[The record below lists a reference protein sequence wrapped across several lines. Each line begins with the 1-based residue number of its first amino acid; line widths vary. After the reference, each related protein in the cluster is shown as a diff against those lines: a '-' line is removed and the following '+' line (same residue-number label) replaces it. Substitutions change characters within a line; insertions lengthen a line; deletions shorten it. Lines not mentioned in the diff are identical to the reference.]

1 MYILGISAFYHDSS
15 VCLMKDGKVLF
26 AAQEE
31 RFSRIKHDNNFPLK
45 SIEKALASEDININ
59 DIEIISYYEKP
70 FLKFERLID
79 TYKTHAPKGFL
90 SFKKAIKATLG
101 KKIWVE
107 DIIRKQTK
115 FKGEIIFCEHH
126 ESHAASAF
134 FPSPFE
140 EATILTIDGV
150 GEKTTAS
157 LAIGRNNKIE
167 ILEEQFFPHS
177 LGLFYSAMTYYCGFK
192 VNSGEYKL
200 MGLAPYGKPI
210 YTDKLK
216 QAIKINDN
224 GSVELNLTYFN
235 YEVGNRMTS
244 KKFEVLMGN
253 KKRNPESE
261 MTAFYMDVA
270 ASTQKIT
277 EEAILKM
284 VAYGVHKTGIKNVCL
299 AGGVALNCKA
309 NGELLKSN
317 FIDSLWI
324 QPAAGDSGTA
334 LGATYIAWYHYLNK
348 QRIIQEDSLAN
359 HGYLGTQYTQK
370 EVQVIL
376 DQHQL
381 IYHYLEI
388 HESLNILAK
397 ELAKGKVVGWFQGK
411 MEFGPRALCH
421 RSILANPLIKD
432 MKKHLNYAIKKR
444 EGFRPFAPVVKED
457 RSHEFFNILKPS
469 KYMLNTYTSDKKK
482 LIPSCIHEDNTARVQ
497 TVNEKENP
505 WFYQLL
511 DAFEKQSGYPVLI
524 NTSFNV
530 RGEPIVESPN
540 DALSCFFSTD
550 MDILFIEGLL
560 VLKEENKSLQLNQTT
575 YELD

>member
-15 VCLMKDGKVLF
+15 ACLMKDGKVVF

-45 SIEKALASEDININ
+45 SIERALASEQITID
-59 DIEIISYYEKP
+59 DIEIVSYYEKP
-70 FLKFERLID
+70 FLKLERLID
-79 TYKTHAPKGFL
+79 TYKSHAPKGFL

-134 FPSPFE
+134 FPSPFK

-150 GEKTTAS
+150 GEKTTVS

-210 YTDKLK
+210 YTNKLK
-216 QAIKINDN
+216 QAIKIHDN
-224 GSVELNLTYFN
+224 GNIELNLKYFN
-235 YEVGNRMTS
+235 YEVGDRMTS
-244 KKFEVLMGN
+244 KKFDSLMGN
-253 KKRNPESE
+253 KRRRDESE
-261 MTAFYMDVA
+261 MTTFYMDVA
-270 ASTQKIT
+270 ASAQKIT
-277 EEAILKM
+277 EDAILKM
-284 VAYGVHKTGIKNVCL
+284 VKYAINKTGVKNLCL

-309 NGELLKSN
+309 NGEILLS
-317 FIDSLWI
+317 DSVNELWV

-334 LGATYIAWYHYLNK
+334 LGAAFIAWHHYLNK
-348 QRIIQEDSLAN
+348 ERAIPENSLSN
-359 HGYLGTQYTQK
+359 HAYLGTQYTQK
-370 EVQVIL
+370 EIKTIL
-376 DQHQL
+376 EQDHL
-381 IYHYLEI
+381 VYHHLEKT
-388 HESLNILAK
+388 ETLKILAK
-397 ELAKGKVVGWFQGK
+397 GLVSGKVIGWFQGK

-444 EGFRPFAPVVKED
+444 EGFRPFAPVIKED
-457 RSHEFFNILKPS
+457 RSQEFFNISKPS
-469 KYMLNTYTSDKKK
+469 KYMLNTYTSNKRAF
-482 LIPSCIHEDNTARVQ
+482 IPSCIHEDNTARVQ
-497 TVNEKENP
+497 TINENENP
-505 WFYQLL
+505 WFYELL
-511 DAFEKQSGYPVLI
+511 DAFEKLSGYPILI

-530 RGEPIVESPN
+530 RGEPIVESPK
-540 DALSCFFSTD
+540 DAIQCFFSTEMD
-550 MDILFIEGLL
+550 MLFIEGFILF
-560 VLKEENKSLQLNQTT
+560 KDENKQIKLKQVM